1 VSPPSVLI
9 VRLGALGD
17 IVHAMPVVAALRDAW
32 PDARIGWLV
41 REAYAGLV
49 ALVDGVACIHVVRET
64 PDMAAVR
71 EMRAAGYDICLDL
84 QGLLKSAVYA
94 RASGA
99 HRVIGFSKGLAR
111 EATATLAYTET
122 GGVPGGHVIDRN
134 VSLLARL
141 GITPTTRPGIRLTVP
156 SSDVVSSAQVL
167 LGGADVPFALCNPGA
182 GWPNKRWPADRFGRL
197 ADRLLAEHGLR
208 TLVVWGPGEA
218 SLAAE
223 VVRASEVGAAV
234 MAPESAIPD
243 ILALARVARV
253 VVAGDTGPLHLGAA
267 VGAPLVGL
275 YGPTPPERNGPWS
288 PQDRWVSRHDACRC
302 IFKRRCT
309 SDTWCLGQITV
320 DEVAA
325 AVTARLGVPG
335 LETGPGACDVV
346 EGSDGEGT
354 PRLGE
359 TRPT

>member
-1 VSPPSVLI
+1 MSVPSVLI

-17 IVHAMPVVAALRDAW
+17 VVHAMPVVSALQDAW
-32 PDARIGWLV
+32 PGVRIGWLV
-41 REAYAGLV
+41 RAAYAGLV
-49 ALVDGVACIHVVRET
+49 ALVDGVARIHVVRGT

-71 EMRAAGYDICLDL
+71 DMRAAGYDVCLDL

-99 HRVIGFSKGLAR
+99 HRVLGFSKDLVR

-122 GGVPGGHVIDRN
+122 GGVPGGHVIDMN

-141 GITPTTRPGIRLTVP
+141 GITPSTRPSVRLTVP
-156 SSDVVSSAQVL
+156 ASDVVASAHAL
-167 LGGADVPFALCNPGA
+167 LGGPEVPFALCNPGA
-182 GWPNKRWPADRFGRL
+182 GWPNKQWPAQRFGHL
-197 ADRLLAEHGLR
+197 ADRLLAEQGLR
-208 TLVVWGPGEA
+208 TLVLWGPGEA

-223 VVRASEVGAAV
+223 VVRASETDAAV
-234 MAPESAIPD
+234 MAPQSEIPD
-243 ILALARVARV
+243 ILALARAARV
-253 VVAGDTGPLHLGAA
+253 VVAGDTGPLHLAAA

-288 PQDRWVSRHDACRC
+288 PQDRCVSRHAACRC
-302 IFKRRCT
+302 VFKRRCT
-309 SDTWCLGQITV
+309 ADPWCLGQITV

-325 AVTARLGVPG
+325 AVTARLGVRG
-335 LETGPGACDVV
+335 DGTGG
-346 EGSDGEGT
+346 GGE

>member
-1 VSPPSVLI
+1 MSAPSVLI

-17 IVHAMPVVAALRDAW
+17 VVHAMPVVSALRDAW
-32 PDARIGWLV
+32 PEVRIGWLV

-49 ALVDGVACIHVVRET
+49 GLVDGVTRIHVVRDT
-64 PDMAAVR
+64 PDLAAVR
-71 EMRAAGYDICLDL
+71 EMRAAGYDVCLDL

-99 HRVIGFSKGLAR
+99 HRVIGFSRDMVR

-134 VSLLARL
+134 LSLLARL
-141 GITPTTRPGIRLTVP
+141 GFTPATRPAMRLTVP
-156 SSDVVSSAQVL
+156 PSDVVSSSHAL
-167 LGGADVPFALCNPGA
+167 LGGAAVPFALLNPGA
-182 GWPNKRWPADRFGRL
+182 GWPNKRWPAERFGHL
-197 ADRLLAEHGLR
+197 ADRLGADHGLR
-208 TLVVWGPGEA
+208 SLVLWGPGEE

-223 VVRASEVGAAV
+223 VVRASETGAAV
-234 MAPESAIPD
+234 MAPQSEIAD
-243 ILALARVARV
+243 VLALARAARV
-253 VVAGDTGPLHLGAA
+253 VVAGDTGPLHLAAA

-288 PQDRWVSRHDACRC
+288 PDDRWVSRHDACGC
-302 IFKRRCT
+302 VFKRRCT
-309 SDTWCLGQITV
+309 ADIWCLGRITV

-325 AVTARLGVPG
+325 VVAARLAIATAGS
-335 LETGPGACDVV
+335 EEEGA
-346 EGSDGEGT
+346 GKGGGEGERE